1 MKKLFLTGGKL
12 TLFGV
17 ISCVFVGFSLVYLSL
32 EFIPSKWGT
41 LLGLCLGLAIAAIGG
56 LSGRASALD
65 LPPPFTNDPLG
76 WRKAR
81 KSYKTDDAS
90 TKVANEDDPP

>member
-1 MKKLFLTGGKL
+1 MKKFFLTSGKL

-17 ISCVFVGFSLVYLSL
+17 ISCVFVGFGLVYLSL
-32 EFIPSKWGT
+32 QFIPSRWGT

-56 LSGRASALD
+56 FSGRASALE

-76 WRKAR
+76 WRKA
-81 KSYKTDDAS
+81 KQSYQL
-90 TKVANEDDPP
+90 ANDEFTHETNKP